1 MAHTQS
7 YARKMLSLDLFLLRA
22 HSPFFIN
29 QNETTSH
36 MHTLEKKYNVIASN
50 AVFYWNYLS
59 KWQEFTRCYAII
71 RCEKKHAR
79 LYVRLLVCLTTI
91 KIIST
96 FANQLNSDPSI
107 TYIESKIK
115 QQRRRIQT
123 ITIAV
128 VGFSVSFNWLEIFAR
143 MWTWP

>member
-7 YARKMLSLDLFLLRA
+7 YARKMLSLDLFVLRA
-22 HSPFFIN
+22 HSPFLLIKMKR
-29 QNETTSH
+29 QHICTHS
-36 MHTLEKKYNVIASN
+36 KKNNVIASN
-50 AVFYWNYLS
+50 AVFYWIKTIYRNGKNLPDALQS
-59 KWQEFTRCYAII
+59 FDAK
-71 RCEKKHAR
+71 KKHAH

-107 TYIESKIK
+107 TSIKCKK
-115 QQRRRIQT
+115 QQRRIQT

-128 VGFSVSFNWLEIFAR
+128 GGFSVRFNWLEIFAR